1 MENNNLMQYS
11 LDQMNQ
17 QQQQMATQQ
26 VIQQQQQYAQQQQQ
40 YAQQQQQ
47 YAQQQYQQTAYQ
59 APVQQQQP
67 VDPNYAEVS
76 NDFLTK
82 AIVAGAISTLP
93 VGSIIAINMATKN
106 RAALLDYL
114 SRGGLHT
121 VKIKISS
128 ALSRGA
134 RYSGIGFTIF
144 WAVWLLYYI
153 IAMSVVVLGIATQ
166 LGR

>member
-1 MENNNLMQYS
+1 MENNNLMQNS

-26 VIQQQQQYAQQQQQ
+26 VIQQQQQ

-128 ALSRGA
+128 ALSRAA
-134 RYSGIGFTIF
+134 RYSGIGYTIF

>member
-1 MENNNLMQYS
+1 MDNN
-11 LDQMNQ
+11 
-17 QQQQMATQQ
+17 
-26 VIQQQQQYAQQQQQ
+26 
-40 YAQQQQQ
+40 
-47 YAQQQYQQTAYQ
+47 QYQQPQYQQAQQTYQYQ

-67 VDPNYAEVS
+67 VDPNYDAVS
-76 NDFLTK
+76 KDFLTK

-114 SRGGLHT
+114 SRGGMHT
-121 VKIKISS
+121 TKIKISS

-153 IAMSVVVLGIATQ
+153 FAMLILFFGIATQ

>member
-1 MENNNLMQYS
+1 MDNN
-11 LDQMNQ
+11 
-17 QQQQMATQQ
+17 
-26 VIQQQQQYAQQQQQ
+26 
-40 YAQQQQQ
+40 
-47 YAQQQYQQTAYQ
+47 QYQQPQYQQAQQTYQYQ

-82 AIVAGAISTLP
+82 AIVAGAISSLP

-144 WAVWLLYYI
+144 WAVWLLYYR
-153 IAMSVVVLGIATQ
+153 IATSVVVIGILTQ
-166 LGR
+166 MNH

>member
-1 MENNNLMQYS
+1 MDNN
-11 LDQMNQ
+11 
-17 QQQQMATQQ
+17 
-26 VIQQQQQYAQQQQQ
+26 
-40 YAQQQQQ
+40 
-47 YAQQQYQQTAYQ
+47 QYQQPQYQQAQQTYQYQ

-82 AIVAGAISTLP
+82 AIVAGAISSLP

-153 IAMSVVVLGIATQ
+153 IAMSVVVIGIATQ
-166 LGR
+166 MNH

>member
-1 MENNNLMQYS
+1 MDNN
-11 LDQMNQ
+11 
-17 QQQQMATQQ
+17 
-26 VIQQQQQYAQQQQQ
+26 
-40 YAQQQQQ
+40 
-47 YAQQQYQQTAYQ
+47 QYQQPQYQQAQYQQAQYQQPQYQQAQPGYQYQ

-82 AIVAGAISTLP
+82 AIVAGAISSLP

-114 SRGGLHT
+114 SRGGMHT

-153 IAMSVVVLGIATQ
+153 IATSVVVIGILTQ
-166 LGR
+166 MNH

>member
-1 MENNNLMQYS
+1 MDNN
-11 LDQMNQ
+11 
-17 QQQQMATQQ
+17 
-26 VIQQQQQYAQQQQQ
+26 
-40 YAQQQQQ
+40 
-47 YAQQQYQQTAYQ
+47 QYQQPQYQQAQQTYQYQ

-153 IAMSVVVLGIATQ
+153 IAMSVVVIGIATQ
-166 LGR
+166 MNH

>member
-1 MENNNLMQYS
+1 MDNN
-11 LDQMNQ
+11 
-17 QQQQMATQQ
+17 
-26 VIQQQQQYAQQQQQ
+26 
-40 YAQQQQQ
+40 
-47 YAQQQYQQTAYQ
+47 QYQQPQYQQAQQTYQYQ

-67 VDPNYAEVS
+67 VDPNYPAVS
-76 NDFLTK
+76 KEFLTQ
-82 AIVAGAISTLP
+82 AIVAGAISSLP

-121 VKIKISS
+121 VNIKISS

-153 IAMSVVVLGIATQ
+153 IATSVVVIGILTQ
-166 LGR
+166 INH

>member
-1 MENNNLMQYS
+1 MDNN
-11 LDQMNQ
+11 
-17 QQQQMATQQ
+17 
-26 VIQQQQQYAQQQQQ
+26 
-40 YAQQQQQ
+40 
-47 YAQQQYQQTAYQ
+47 QYQQPQYQQAQQTYQYQ

-82 AIVAGAISTLP
+82 AIVAGAISSLP

-153 IAMSVVVLGIATQ
+153 IATSVVVLGILTQ
-166 LGR
+166 MNH

>member
-1 MENNNLMQYS
+1 MDNN
-11 LDQMNQ
+11 
-17 QQQQMATQQ
+17 
-26 VIQQQQQYAQQQQQ
+26 
-40 YAQQQQQ
+40 
-47 YAQQQYQQTAYQ
+47 QYQQPQYQQAQQTYQYQ

-76 NDFLTK
+76 TDFLTK

-128 ALSRGA
+128 ALSRAA
-134 RYSGIGFTIF
+134 RYSGIGYTIF

>member
-1 MENNNLMQYS
+1 MENNNLMQNS

-26 VIQQQQQYAQQQQQ
+26 VIQQQQQYAQQQ
-40 YAQQQQQ
+40 
-47 YAQQQYQQTAYQ
+47 YAQQQYQQPAYQ

-114 SRGGLHT
+114 SRGGMHT

-128 ALSRGA
+128 ALSRAA

>member
-1 MENNNLMQYS
+1 MENNNLMQNS

-26 VIQQQQQYAQQQQQ
+26 VIQQQQQ

-82 AIVAGAISTLP
+82 AIVAGAISTIP

-114 SRGGLHT
+114 SRGGMHT

>member
-1 MENNNLMQYS
+1 MDNN
-11 LDQMNQ
+11 
-17 QQQQMATQQ
+17 
-26 VIQQQQQYAQQQQQ
+26 
-40 YAQQQQQ
+40 
-47 YAQQQYQQTAYQ
+47 QYQQPQYQQAQQTYQYQ

-76 NDFLTK
+76 KDFLTK

-128 ALSRGA
+128 ALSRAA

>member
-40 YAQQQQQ
+40 YAQQQ
-47 YAQQQYQQTAYQ
+47 YQQTAYQ

-76 NDFLTK
+76 KDFLTK

-128 ALSRGA
+128 ALSRAA

-153 IAMSVVVLGIATQ
+153 FAMLILFFGIATQ

>member
-1 MENNNLMQYS
+1 MDNN
-11 LDQMNQ
+11 
-17 QQQQMATQQ
+17 
-26 VIQQQQQYAQQQQQ
+26 
-40 YAQQQQQ
+40 
-47 YAQQQYQQTAYQ
+47 QYQQPQYQQAQQTYQYQ

-67 VDPNYAEVS
+67 IDPNYPAVS
-76 NDFLTK
+76 KEFLTQ
-82 AIVAGAISTLP
+82 AIVAGAISSLP

-128 ALSRGA
+128 ALSRAA

>member
-1 MENNNLMQYS
+1 MENNNLMHYS

-17 QQQQMATQQ
+17 QQQQMATEQ
-26 VIQQQQQYAQQQQQ
+26 VIQQQQQ

-128 ALSRGA
+128 ALSRAA

>member
-1 MENNNLMQYS
+1 MDNN
-11 LDQMNQ
+11 
-17 QQQQMATQQ
+17 
-26 VIQQQQQYAQQQQQ
+26 
-40 YAQQQQQ
+40 
-47 YAQQQYQQTAYQ
+47 QYQQPQYQQAQQTYQYQ

-67 VDPNYAEVS
+67 VDPNYPAVS
-76 NDFLTK
+76 KEFLTQ
-82 AIVAGAISTLP
+82 AIVAGAISSLP

-153 IAMSVVVLGIATQ
+153 IATSVVVIGILTQ
-166 LGR
+166 INH

>member
-1 MENNNLMQYS
+1 MDNN
-11 LDQMNQ
+11 
-17 QQQQMATQQ
+17 
-26 VIQQQQQYAQQQQQ
+26 
-40 YAQQQQQ
+40 
-47 YAQQQYQQTAYQ
+47 QYQQPQYQQAQQTYQYQ

-67 VDPNYAEVS
+67 IDPNYPAVS
-76 NDFLTK
+76 KEFLTQ
-82 AIVAGAISTLP
+82 AIVAGAISSLP

-106 RAALLDYL
+106 RKSLLDYL
-114 SRGGLHT
+114 ARGGMHT
-121 VKIKISS
+121 TKIKISS

-153 IAMSVVVLGIATQ
+153 FAMLILFFGIATQ

>member
-26 VIQQQQQYAQQQQQ
+26 VIQQQQQ

>member
-1 MENNNLMQYS
+1 MLS
-11 LDQMNQ
+11 IVVP
-17 QQQQMATQQ
+17 A
-26 VIQQQQQYAQQQQQ
+26 
-40 YAQQQQQ
+40 
-47 YAQQQYQQTAYQ
+47 
-59 APVQQQQP
+59 
-67 VDPNYAEVS
+67 YAEVS
-76 NDFLTK
+76 KDFLTK
-82 AIVAGAISTLP
+82 AIVAGAISTIP

-114 SRGGLHT
+114 SRGGMHT

>member
-1 MENNNLMQYS
+1 MDNN
-11 LDQMNQ
+11 
-17 QQQQMATQQ
+17 
-26 VIQQQQQYAQQQQQ
+26 
-40 YAQQQQQ
+40 
-47 YAQQQYQQTAYQ
+47 QYQQPQYQQAQYQQGYQYQ

-67 VDPNYAEVS
+67 IDPNYPAVS
-76 NDFLTK
+76 KEFLTQ
-82 AIVAGAISTLP
+82 AIVAGAISSLP

-106 RAALLDYL
+106 RKSLLDYL
-114 SRGGLHT
+114 ARGGMHT

-153 IAMSVVVLGIATQ
+153 FAMLILFFGIATQ